1 MNADRRPGATYQVV
15 LIGLLSLNF
24 GIVFFDRNA
33 LSFLMPIVQPEL
45 GLSDFEVGL
54 IGSAM
59 ALTWAVAG
67 VTIGVTAD
75 RVGARKLF
83 LILATI
89 GYSLCSIFS
98 GWAATFALLLAARM
112 LMGAAEGSIAPISQ
126 VLTNAAVPEHRRGLA
141 MGAMQTLGAALLGST
156 VAPLV
161 INNLA
166 QDYGWRNVLYIAGVP
181 GLVTAALLWIVVR
194 EPPKPPADAPR
205 EKVRLLEVIANRNVL
220 VCTGMAILLVSYML
234 ITWSFMPLILAQDR
248 GLPDQALLLMAVLG
262 VSAASFGLIAPAIS
276 DRIGRKPVLIVTPVF
291 GVLLPLAALYA
302 PASPWLI
309 AGAFFV
315 GWALAGTFAMFMATV
330 PAESVPRAHIA
341 LAMGFVMGMG
351 ELVGGT
357 LGPVLSGLASDTFG
371 RGVFMWILMALCL
384 AAAVMAF
391 GIRESAPAVL
401 ARRARGAASPAA
413 AE

>member
-1 MNADRRPGATYQVV
+1 MDADRRPSTGYQIL

-45 GLSDFEVGL
+45 SLSNFEVGL

-59 ALTWAVAG
+59 ALTWATAG
-67 VTIGVTAD
+67 VTIGVLAD
-75 RVGARKLF
+75 RLGARKMF
-83 LILATI
+83 LIAATV

-98 GWAATFALLLAARM
+98 GWAATFVLLLAARM

-156 VAPLV
+156 LAPLI
-161 INNLA
+161 INDLA
-166 QDYGWRNVLYIAGVP
+166 QDYGWRSTLYIAGIP
-181 GLVTAALLWIVVR
+181 GLVTAALLWLVVK
-194 EPPKPPADAPR
+194 EPAKPPAGPAR
-205 EKVRLLEVIANRNVL
+205 EKVRLLDVIAQRNVI

-248 GLPDQALLLMAVLG
+248 GLPDQALYVMAVLG
-262 VSAASFGLIAPAIS
+262 VSAAAFGLIAPAIS
-276 DRIGRKPVLIVTPVF
+276 DRIGRKPVLIVTPAF
-291 GVLLPLAALYA
+291 GVILPLAALFA
-302 PASPWLI
+302 PANAWLI

-330 PAESVPRAHIA
+330 PSESVPRTHIA

-351 ELVGGT
+351 ELVGGS
-357 LGPVLSGLASDTFG
+357 LGPVLSGLAADAYG
-371 RGVFMWILMALCL
+371 REVFMWILMALCL
-384 AAAVMAF
+384 AAAVTAF
-391 GIRESAPAVL
+391 GLKETAPAAV
-401 ARRARGAASPAA
+401 ARRQAAQATVA